1 MAFDP
6 AAYAQSLVG
15 NSSVPINRF
24 TGLPNTTY
32 MGGPANQ
39 MRGPDGKPIDAHFVY
54 DDETGYQLVVNMGGG
69 INADMSMKIDPKTG
83 KMTSV
88 GSHPIFSNTNSGGLF
103 DGFMQDLGGLMSYA
117 SPFLMAA
124 GGVGLLGS
132 FMSGGVEAGMSSLA
146 NTVENKAISSV
157 AGSALNN
164 IMGTSKP
171 AKQQGS
177 TGNLYQEA
185 LSKFLSSGKSQ

>member
-24 TGLPNTTY
+24 TGLPSTTN
-32 MGGPANQ
+32 MQGEAHH
-39 MRGPDGKPIDAHFVY
+39 MKGPDGKPIASTFQY
-54 DDETGYQLVVNMGGG
+54 DDKNGYQLTTAMDGG
-69 INADMSMKIDPKTG
+69 INAAMSMKIDPKTG
-83 KMTSV
+83 KMISA
-88 GSHPIFSNTNSGGLF
+88 GSHPLFSNTNSGGLF

-117 SPFLMAA
+117 SPFLTAA

-171 AKQQGS
+171 ATQQGS